1 MLAIDWDD
9 ITADIIVLGKAISGG
24 LFPLSCVLANEEIMT
39 CIGPGLQKYQVE
51 IYNVYLYILLNIGQ
65 HGSTFGGNPLG
76 SAVGMAALEVLK
88 EEKLDKNVKYFNFS
102 DFL

>member
-39 CIGPGLQKYQVE
+39 CIGPGL
-51 IYNVYLYILLNIGQ
+51 
-65 HGSTFGGNPLG
+65 
-76 SAVGMAALEVLK
+76 
-88 EEKLDKNVKYFNFS
+88 
-102 DFL
+102 